1 MKTKIISILFIIT
14 LSSSLFSC
22 ITTPSGEEISFGYT
36 PEEKYKIGRNVG
48 ANILGT
54 YKLYYN
60 ETLYTYLNSICNSI
74 IINSD
79 KVNPYKGYFIGI
91 LDTQEINAF
100 STPGGHIFISR
111 GMLRTTKTEDELAA
125 IIAHELSHI
134 QLEHSIK
141 ALKKN
146 TTTQTIGTIATYTY
160 AFLKELQGKKT
171 QQEINKII
179 ENGKSLTNFTAELIN
194 TGYSKNTE
202 FKSDK
207 NALILMQNTGY
218 NPNAMISMLT
228 ELRNNKSKNYRL
240 GFGKT
245 HPSPKKRIKK
255 ANKSIKQIK
264 QLKNNYNYNE
274 VSRKSRFEDVI
285 KYF

>member
-146 TTTQTIGTIATYTY
+146 TTTQTIGTITTYTY